1 MTNII
6 KKRLSASGELPEEEV
21 EKQDHFFKE
30 VAEDGIDKEARWLKK
45 RHKDS
50 FRIQEVN
57 CGG

>member
-1 MTNII
+1 M
-6 KKRLSASGELPEEEV
+6 PEEEV